1 MAHGVVENESI
12 QVSTNGQ
19 DMIARRYLS
28 VPASEFGVERR
39 GRDLLGLRRYA
50 LQPATI
56 RMLNVLKAFQCNKH
70 WLVIPDLREEAVDP
84 DIDIEVA
91 LISK

>member
-1 MAHGVVENESI
+1 VAHGVVENESI
-12 QVSTNGQ
+12 QVST
-19 DMIARRYLS
+19 IAFCT
-28 VPASEFGVERR
+28 ASEVGVERLFPR

-56 RMLNVLKAFQCNKH
+56 RMLTVLKAFQCNKH
-70 WLVIPDLREEAVDP
+70 WLEVIPDLREEAVDP
-84 DIDIEVA
+84 DINIEVE